1 MAAFHYNECVL
12 PTHGQQ
18 SPFPESGRSPAELFW
33 ISMNGPFSRDRR
45 ALLHEPSVTDDQR
58 LASEG
63 IARKS
68 GEEKS
73 GFGNVLDGRELAV
86 DGPSYAPSFGGG
98 LRRDGTFIEYSKNLI
113 DRLHPWYTFEPEHFA
128 VDAITR
134 STHSLHFYDSVLAIE
149 KRLLSEPTQSL
160 TGKPSF

>member
-12 PTHGQQ
+12 PTHSQQ

-33 ISMNGPFSRDRR
+33 IFMNGPFSRDRR

-113 DRLHPWYTFEPEHFA
+113 DRLHPWYTFEPNTSQW
-128 VDAITR
+128 TR
-134 STHSLHFYDSVLAIE
+134 SRAAPIRCTSTTACWRS
-149 KRLLSEPTQSL
+149 RS
-160 TGKPSF
+160 GCCPSRRSR